1 MCSLCV
7 HSRYCTGI
15 QSNRHEGDEPAV
27 LQDNKLTKGAA
38 LLCRVTC
45 GPLKRAS
52 IAANGG
58 KAQESATN
66 DALAHADLCAYP
78 EYILC
83 YDGKAMQ

>member
-1 MCSLCV
+1 M
-7 HSRYCTGI
+7 
-15 QSNRHEGDEPAV
+15 

-52 IAANGG
+52 IAASGG
-58 KAQESATN
+58 EAQGRATD
-66 DALAHADLCAYP
+66 DALAHANLCAYP

>member
-1 MCSLCV
+1 MSSLGI
-7 HSRYCTGI
+7 HSRSCTNI
-15 QSNRHEGDEPAV
+15 QSHRHRCDEPAV

-45 GPLKRAS
+45 GPLRRAP

-58 KAQESATN
+58 EAQESAT
-66 DALAHADLCAYP
+66 DAALAHADLCAYP

>member
-1 MCSLCV
+1 M
-7 HSRYCTGI
+7 
-15 QSNRHEGDEPAV
+15 

-45 GPLKRAS
+45 GPLKRAF
-52 IAANGG
+52 IAPKGG
-58 KAQESATN
+58 EAQECATD

>member
-1 MCSLCV
+1 MSLQCL
-7 HSRYCTGI
+7 
-15 QSNRHEGDEPAV
+15 

-45 GPLKRAS
+45 GPLRHAS
-52 IAANGG
+52 FAASGG
-58 KAQESATN
+58 DAQGGAT
-66 DALAHADLCAYP
+66 DDTLTHTDLCAYP

>member
-1 MCSLCV
+1 MGVVSLQ
-7 HSRYCTGI
+7 R
-15 QSNRHEGDEPAV
+15 P

-52 IAANGG
+52 TAAGDG
-58 KAQESATN
+58 DAEGVATN

-83 YDGKAMQ
+83 YEGKAMQ